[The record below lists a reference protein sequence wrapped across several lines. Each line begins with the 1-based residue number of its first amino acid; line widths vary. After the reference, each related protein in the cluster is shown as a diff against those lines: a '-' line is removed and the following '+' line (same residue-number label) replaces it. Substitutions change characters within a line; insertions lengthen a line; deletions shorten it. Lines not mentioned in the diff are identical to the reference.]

1 MRDATVE
8 RGALKALLLGAMV
21 CAAGCPMRYVS
32 KTVRGLAPKLR
43 VTKVTLYQNGVGYF
57 EREGKVEGAVLTLH
71 CRPNQINDLLK
82 SLTVIDRGSGRAVSV
97 SLPLD
102 RNTARVL
109 SELPRQVRSASGLL
123 DVLRVFRGARVRL
136 EGGRGSAE
144 GRVVG
149 VEKGLLGA
157 SKKRAISGWK
167 VTLKA
172 PGGKLVVYPVAE
184 VRRLV
189 MLDRALEVGLDKSL
203 DVSLEEGTWK
213 PITLS
218 VRLAGDR
225 SHDLLVSYIVEMP
238 NWKPAYRL
246 VLPKGRKPLLQG
258 WAVVDNISGESWHD
272 VKLSLVAGTPMSF
285 LYNLH
290 APRFSRR
297 VDLTP
302 RGRTHAPAPPR
313 SSPGWASAK
322 AKKTAESRLQRRY
335 ARQRYA
341 RHPRSK
347 SALRSKSD
355 LARPKSRPSSGDT
368 SKLNMLLE
376 KQVRSRVRG
385 KKLGGLFRYDLDDK
399 VTVPD
404 NSSTLVN
411 IVNARVSGGAA
422 VLFRPELIAYGRASH
437 PYRAVR
443 FTNDSGFALEKGPVA
458 IYAKGTFVGEGF
470 LERMEKG
477 QTVFLTYAIDHN
489 VSLRHSTTFNREPL
503 RLLKISG
510 GLIITEVLNIY
521 RAEYVVDNQHDEP
534 ITAYVKTRRRSG
546 YKLRN
551 APKLTVH
558 AGDAAFVPVTIAA
571 KKKAKLRIEW
581 VSPVQRAISVDSSLA
596 LNVLKMYL
604 GSGTAIPV
612 SVKPMLEK
620 ILAAKGRIDTFSA
633 ELSRLSH
640 LRSELR
646 REQRRVRKN
655 LDLLRKVKGN
665 AKLRAKVARNLSKL
679 EDQLAKLTGRYVKA
693 DEERS
698 QLRRKVRAWIGTIT
712 LDNSKKS
719 K

>member
-1 MRDATVE
+1 MRDLIAE
-8 RGALKALLLGAMV
+8 RGACSALLLGAV
-21 CAAGCPMRYVS
+21 LCAAGCPARYDS

-57 EREGKVEGAVLTLH
+57 EREGKVEGGVLTLH

-82 SLTVIDRGSGRAVSV
+82 SLTVIDRGTGRAVSV

-109 SELPRQVRSASGLL
+109 SELPRQVRNASGLL

-157 SKKRAISGWK
+157 SKKRAITGWK

-172 PGGKLVVYPVAE
+172 NGGKLVVYPVAE

-218 VRLAGDR
+218 VRLAGDS
-225 SHDLLVSYIVEMP
+225 SHDLMVSYIVEMP

-246 VLPKGRKPLLQG
+246 VLPEGRKPLLQG
-258 WAVVDNISGESWHD
+258 WAVVDNVSGESWHG

-285 LYNLH
+285 IYNLH

-302 RGRTHAPAPPR
+302 RGVTRAPAPPR
-313 SSPGWASAK
+313 STPGWAGDAEKS
-322 AKKTAESRLQRRY
+322 KKKSIGLKDRLQRRY
-335 ARQRYA
+335 ARRRYA
-341 RHPRSK
+341 GGARSE
-347 SALRSKSD
+347 SP
-355 LARPKSRPSSGDT
+355 ARPKPKPSPDASM
-368 SKLNMLLE
+368 LNMMLE
-376 KQVRSRVRG
+376 KKVRSRVKG
-385 KKLGGLFRYDLDDK
+385 KKLGGLFRYDLEDK

-411 IVNARVSGGAA
+411 IVNARVSGGPA

-443 FTNDSGFALEKGPVA
+443 FTNDSGFALEKGPVT

-477 QTVFLTYAIDHN
+477 QTIFLTYAIDRN
-489 VSLRHSTTFNREPL
+489 VSLRRQTAFRREPL
-503 RLLKISG
+503 RLLKITG
-510 GLIITEVLNIY
+510 GRIITEVLNIH
-521 RAEYVVDNQHDEP
+521 RADYVLSNKHDKP
-534 ITAYVKTRRRSG
+534 ITAYIKSKRRGG

-551 APKLTVH
+551 APKQTVT
-558 AGDAAFVPVTIAA
+558 AGDASYVPVTIAA
-571 KKKAKLRIEW
+571 KKTAKLRVEW
-581 VSPVQRAISVDSSLA
+581 VSPVQRTVAVDSSLA
-596 LNVLKMYL
+596 RSVLKMYL
-604 GSGTAIPV
+604 GSGTAIPA
-612 SVKPMLEK
+612 SVKPTLDK
-620 ILAAKGRIDTFSA
+620 ILAAKTRIDTLSV
-633 ELSRLSH
+633 ELSRLSR
-640 LRSELR
+640 LRYELR

-655 LDLLRKVKGN
+655 LDILRKVKGN
-665 AKLRAKVARNLSKL
+665 ARLRAKVARNLSKF

-698 QLRRKVRAWIGTIT
+698 QLRRKVRVWIGTIS
-712 LDNSKKS
+712 LDNRKKA